1 MNRMIEGV
9 LANRVAANLLMVFLV
24 VSGIAS
30 LSALNVRVFPPI
42 ETYKISITVPY
53 PGATPEDVE
62 TSIVR
67 PIEERLEGLEGVE
80 KITSLAASGVGN
92 VIVDIPESETM
103 SEMLDEVKNEIGRIT
118 VFPQAAE
125 APQIS
130 EVEADELVAQI
141 AIYGDVDRRVLKQAA
156 ERVRRELAAKEGLS
170 LVEIGGVPDY
180 LIDIAIPE
188 EELRARDLSLSQVA
202 ADHLPAE
209 PRPFGR
215 RDRE

>member
-1 MNRMIEGV
+1 MIEGV

-24 VSGIAS
+24 ISGLAS

-42 ETYKISITVPY
+42 ETYTISVTVPY

-67 PIEERLEGLEGVE
+67 PIEERLEGLEGID

-92 VIVDIPESETM
+92 VVVDIPESEDI

-125 APQIS
+125 APQIT
-130 EVEADELVAQI
+130 EVEPDELVSQI
-141 AIYGDVDRRVLKQAA
+141 LLHG
-156 ERVRRELAAKEGLS
+156 
-170 LVEIGGVPDY
+170 
-180 LIDIAIPE
+180 
-188 EELRARDLSLSQVA
+188 
-202 ADHLPAE
+202 
-209 PRPFGR
+209 
-215 RDRE
+215 